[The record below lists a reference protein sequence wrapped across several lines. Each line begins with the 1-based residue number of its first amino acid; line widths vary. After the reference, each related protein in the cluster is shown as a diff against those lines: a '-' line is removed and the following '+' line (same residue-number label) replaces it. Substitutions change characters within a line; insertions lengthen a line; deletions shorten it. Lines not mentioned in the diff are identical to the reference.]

1 MSDSNIFYSDI
12 GVVESIGDGIINIL
26 GLQNAANGEMVEIFI
41 NSNNESNEIII
52 QKALILNLGEKWVSA
67 VCLASDDLIKPGQ
80 FVALTNEQ
88 MSIPVGDSLLGRVV
102 SL

>member
-52 QKALILNLGEKWVSA
+52 QKALILNLGEK
-67 VCLASDDLIKPGQ
+67 
-80 FVALTNEQ
+80 
-88 MSIPVGDSLLGRVV
+88 
-102 SL
+102 